1 MMARRTVLLGS
12 VLIFTFFAAAA
23 DAQEGRSIALIL
35 DASGSMNAKLA
46 GGQTRI
52 EAAKA
57 AVAAFVGKLDPRTRL
72 SYRAYGHQSPTKER
86 NCKDTELLVDFGA
99 AGANKDAILARTKD
113 IKAQGYTPITHVIQ
127 LAAAEVGKEPGAH
140 AVVLV
145 SDGKETCE
153 GDPCAAAKAL
163 ADADAKLVIHTIGFN
178 VDTAARF
185 QLQCIAKVARGTY
198 SDASGAADL
207 GARLGEVATAKPPP
221 PTTKTTQISL
231 QQTRPGKL
239 EIKQA
244 DLRGHTVTEAESGK
258 EVARLNTTGRIAELP
273 PGLYNVTFGPT
284 VWKSIEVKGGE
295 TTLINPGVLEVRTAW
310 IRGHKV
316 LDWETEAEVGAFS
329 TNTRRISVVPSTF
342 TVTFG
347 NAQWTN
353 IDVKAGEHKLIN
365 PAVIIAKGLDHRG
378 AKVNTADGMFVANL
392 STSAALLPVPPGKY
406 VLEAADQNVPLD
418 LAEGQRMEINLR

>member
-1 MMARRTVLLGS
+1 MAGRRALLAG
-12 VLIFTFFAAAA
+12 VAILTFVAAPA

-46 GGQTRI
+46 SGQTRI

-57 AVAAFVGKLDPRTRL
+57 AVAAFVDKLDPKTRL
-72 SYRAYGHQSPTKER
+72 SYRVYGHQSPTKDK
-86 NCKDTELLVDFGA
+86 NCKDSELLVDFGA
-99 AGANKDAILARTKD
+99 AGANKNAILAKTKD
-113 IKAQGYTPITHVIQ
+113 VKAQGYTPITHVIQ
-127 LAAAEVGKEPGAH
+127 LAAADVAKEPGAR

-178 VDTAARF
+178 VDAAARF

-198 SDASGAADL
+198 SDAAGAADL
-207 GARLGEVATAKPPP
+207 GARLGEVAAAKPPA
-221 PTTKTTQISL
+221 PTTKTTQINL

-244 DLRGHTVTEAESGK
+244 DLRGHTVTEAEGGK
-258 EVARLNTTGRIAELP
+258 QVARLNTTGRIAELP

-284 VWKSIEVKGGE
+284 VWKSIEVKSGE
-295 TTLINPGVLEVRTAW
+295 TTLISPGVLEVHTAW
-310 IRGHKV
+310 IMGHKV
-316 LDWETEAEVGAFS
+316 LDWETEAEVGSFS
-329 TNTRRISVVPSTF
+329 TSMRRISVVPSTF

-347 NAQWTN
+347 NARWTN
-353 IDVKAGEHKLIN
+353 IDVKAGEEKIIN
-365 PAVIIAKGLDHRG
+365 PAVIIVKGLDHRG
-378 AKVNTADGMFVANL
+378 AKVNTEDGMFVANL

-406 VLEAADQNVPLD
+406 VLEAAGQKVPLD